1 MDRHAKKLTRSALLT
16 ALGCALLYVSSV
28 VPSGRVAI
36 VAVSGLLT
44 AAALIHCGIFY
55 SFAVFAITAALS
67 AVIIPVKSCAVLYAV
82 FLGYYPIAKSLFE
95 RLKSRTLEWAAKL
108 VLFNAAL
115 TGLWLLGQRVLLQG
129 DMPDL
134 FEKYIA
140 LAYILMNVVFI
151 IYDFGISKLI
161 AFYIIRV
168 SKHID

>member
-115 TGLWLLGQRVLLQG
+115 TGLWLLGQRVLQDELCR
-129 DMPDL
+129 P
-134 FEKYIA
+134 FKRHA
-140 LAYILMNVVFI
+140 
-151 IYDFGISKLI
+151 
-161 AFYIIRV
+161 
-168 SKHID
+168 